1 MGILPSSNEP
11 LKNLQQLPIIGTR
24 GFQNVNTILNRRMES
39 NTIVQSAL
47 SSMSNFVGIKK
58 NSGGGTSKTL
68 GGRNLDDSFDSTGL

>member
-1 MGILPSSNEP
+1 MGILPPNTEP

-24 GFQNVNTILNRRMES
+24 GYQNVNTILNRRMES

-58 NSGGGTSKTL
+58 SSGGTSKTL
-68 GGRNLDDSFDSTGL
+68 GGHNLEDSFDSTGL